1 MDNPESG
8 KWCFF
13 NADQKKRGP
22 YSFSELRD
30 RVASGKLP
38 TGVSVV
44 RQEDGLMLPVRHGEI
59 RREDVEFSG
68 AFQRYCGALERAA
81 EQIHAP
87 EEAVNSAFG
96 RARESSDFLRKCAP
110 SKLAELVNWVDAR
123 PSNAQLLQR
132 LSRAGL
138 DVSVFG
144 WDEAYVR
151 FPACGD
157 SRCAPNYLAAR

>member
-1 MDNPESG
+1 MGPESG

-110 SKLAELVNWVDAR
+110 SKLAELVNWVD
-123 PSNAQLLQR
+123 
-132 LSRAGL
+132 
-138 DVSVFG
+138 
-144 WDEAYVR
+144 
-151 FPACGD
+151 
-157 SRCAPNYLAAR
+157 LAATQLHEGFQTLLKSHQRKAVGIQPPLDGAGWG